1 MIEVNPLDILMKGT
15 SPTSIIPLENMGTL
29 VSKLPQTL
37 QTNKAKPINFLVF
50 QFQFEQELGT

>member
-1 MIEVNPLDILMKGT
+1 MKGT